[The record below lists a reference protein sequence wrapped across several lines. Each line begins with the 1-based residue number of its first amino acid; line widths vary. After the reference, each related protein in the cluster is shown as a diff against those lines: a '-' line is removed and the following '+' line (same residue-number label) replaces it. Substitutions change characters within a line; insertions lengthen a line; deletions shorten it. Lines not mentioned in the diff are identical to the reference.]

1 MKGRLLCLITL
12 VMMLCS
18 SSNAQDQSYGL
29 SLSLGIASGQM
40 NDMKYLQEHI
50 LGTYPVEGKITSS
63 FPPYTS
69 LSLTGF
75 KQLYD
80 HIRIGVAYGYSNT
93 GGKSSYA
100 DYSGNISTVF
110 SATSHRLGAYISYL
124 VLGGDRLGL
133 YLNGRMDANFTTMA
147 IESSY
152 SIYGY
157 LNGHRNKYRSIS
169 PAGSV
174 GTELMYRLR
183 KLSLGM
189 EAGYLADLRGDLK
202 NSDSGD
208 PLLDPN
214 DLERTLCSDWTGWY
228 VQLKAQIWLNF

>member
-1 MKGRLLCLITL
+1 MRRRLLCLIAL
-12 VMMLCS
+12 AMILGS
-18 SSNAQDQSYGL
+18 SSYAQDQSFGL
-29 SLSLGIASGQM
+29 SFSLGIASGQM
-40 NDMKYLQEHI
+40 DDMKYLQEHI
-50 LGTYPVEGKITSS
+50 LDSYPVEGKITSS

-69 LSLTGF
+69 FSLTGF

-100 DYSGNISTVF
+100 DYSGNISTEF
-110 SATSHRLGAYISYL
+110 SATSYRLGAFISYL

-133 YLNGRMDANFTTMA
+133 SLNGGVDANFTTMT
-147 IESSY
+147 IQSSY
-152 SIYGY
+152 SIYSY
-157 LNGHRNKYRSIS
+157 YNGNNNKYRSIS
-169 PAGSV
+169 PALTV

-183 KLSLGM
+183 KLSLGI
-189 EAGYLADLRGDLK
+189 EGGYLVDLSGELK
-202 NSDSGD
+202 NSDSGN

-214 DLERTLCSDWTGWY
+214 DLEQTLSSDWTGWF

>member
-1 MKGRLLCLITL
+1 MRRRLICLIAL
-12 VMMLCS
+12 VMMLGS
-18 SSNAQDQSYGL
+18 SSYAQDQSFGL
-29 SLSLGIASGQM
+29 TFALGVASVQM
-40 NDMKYLQEHI
+40 DDMKYLQEHI

-69 LSLTGF
+69 LSFTGF

-80 HIRIGVAYGYSNT
+80 HIRIGVAYSYSNT

-100 DYSGNISTVF
+100 DYSGNISTEF
-110 SATSHRLGAYISYL
+110 TAISHRLGAYISYL

-133 YLNGRMDANFTTMA
+133 SLNGRMDANFTSMT
-147 IESSY
+147 IQSSY

-157 LNGHRNKYRSIS
+157 LNGNTNKYSSIS
-169 PAGSV
+169 PAGSI
-174 GTELMYRLR
+174 GTELMYKLK

-189 EAGYLADLRGDLK
+189 EGGYLVDLTGDLK

-214 DLERTLCSDWTGWY
+214 DLDRTLSSDWTGWY